1 LKPTWESANNM
12 KSVEVKNLV
21 VNYGLIKAV
30 KGISF
35 SFKAGEITSLIGS
48 NGAGKTTTLKALSA
62 LLPHMGDIMVEV
74 DGHTSENI
82 SRLDAPGRLRKKIAL
97 CPEGRGIF
105 PNLTVTENLMLGA
118 YLNEDKAK
126 ISQLIDQQFEM
137 FSRLAERRNQLAG
150 TLSGGE
156 QQMLAIGRALMSE
169 PQMLLLDEPSLGL
182 APIIIEQI
190 FQKFVDLKNKGLGLL
205 IVEQN
210 ASLALEVSEKAYV
223 LETGILTLEG
233 KGVDLL
239 NDKRVIEAYLN

>member
-1 LKPTWESANNM
+1 M

-62 LLPHMGDIMVEV
+62 LLPHMGDVLIES
-74 DGHTSENI
+74 GNTSENI
-82 SRLDAPGRLRKKIAL
+82 SRLDAPGRLRKRIAL

-118 YLNEDKAK
+118 YLNEDKSK

-137 FSRLAERRNQLAG
+137 FSRLAERRHQLAG

-169 PQMLLLDEPSLGL
+169 PEMLMLDEPSLGL

-223 LETGILTLEG
+223 LETGTLTLEG

>member
-1 LKPTWESANNM
+1 MSQSI
-12 KSVEVKNLV
+12 KSIEVKNLNV
-21 VNYGLIKAV
+21 SYGLIKAV

-35 SFKAGEITSLIGS
+35 SFNTGEITSLIGS
-48 NGAGKTTTLKALSA
+48 NGAGKTTTLKALCA
-62 LLPHMGDIMVEV
+62 LLPHSGEIIVNSV
-74 DGHTSENI
+74 SGKENI
-82 SRLDAPGRLRKKIAL
+82 ADLNAPDRLKKKIAL

-118 YLNEDKAK
+118 YLEKSKSK
-126 ISQLIDQQFEM
+126 IALLIQQQFEM
-137 FSRLAERRNQLAG
+137 FSRLAERRHQLAG

-156 QQMLAIGRALMSE
+156 QQMLAIARALMSE
-169 PQMLLLDEPSLGL
+169 PEMLLLDEPSLGL

-190 FQKFVDLKNKGLGLL
+190 FQKFVDLKNTGLGLL

-223 LETGILTLEG
+223 LETGTLTLEG

-239 NDKRVIEAYLN
+239 HDKRVIEAYLC

>member
-1 LKPTWESANNM
+1 M

-62 LLPHMGDIMVEV
+62 LLPHMGDVLIEA
-74 DGHTSENI
+74 GSTSENI

-118 YLNEDKAK
+118 YLNQDKTK
-126 ISQLIDQQFEM
+126 ISQLIEQQFEM

-169 PQMLLLDEPSLGL
+169 PKMLMLDEPSLGL

-223 LETGILTLEG
+223 LETGNITLEG
-233 KGVDLL
+233 KGIDLL
-239 NDKRVIEAYLN
+239 NDKRVIECYLN

>member
-1 LKPTWESANNM
+1 M
-12 KSVEVKNLV
+12 KQVEIKNLR

-35 SFKAGEITSLIGS
+35 TFKAGEITSLIGS
-48 NGAGKTTTLKALSA
+48 NGAGKTTTLKAICS
-62 LLPHMGDIMVEV
+62 LLPHSGEINLISDS
-74 DGHTSENI
+74 GKENI
-82 SRLDAPGRLRKKIAL
+82 ALLSAPERLKKKIAL

-118 YLNEDKAK
+118 YLEKSKEK
-126 ISQLIDQQFEM
+126 ISQLIEQQFSM
-137 FSRLAERRNQLAG
+137 FSRLAERKDQVAG

-156 QQMLAIGRALMSE
+156 QQMLAIARALMSE
-169 PQMLLLDEPSLGL
+169 PKMLLLDEPSLGL

-190 FQKFVDLKNKGLGLL
+190 FEKFVELKKSGLGLL

-223 LETGILTLEG
+223 LETGNLTLEG
-233 KGVDLL
+233 RGEDLL
-239 NDKRVIEAYLN
+239 NDKRVIEAYLC

>member
-1 LKPTWESANNM
+1 MSNAI
-12 KSVEVKNLV
+12 KSISVKNLQ

-48 NGAGKTTTLKALSA
+48 NGAGKTTTLKALCS
-62 LLPHMGDIMVEV
+62 LLPHSGDIVLHREAG
-74 DGHTSENI
+74 DESIALLNAPE
-82 SRLDAPGRLRKKIAL
+82 RLQKKVAL

-118 YLNEDKAK
+118 YLEKNKSK
-126 ISQLIDQQFEM
+126 ISGLIDQQFQM
-137 FSRLAERRNQLAG
+137 FPRMAERRHQLAG

-169 PQMLLLDEPSLGL
+169 PEMLLLDEPSLGL

-190 FQKFVDLKNKGLGLL
+190 FERFVELKKTGLGLL
-205 IVEQN
+205 VVEQN
-210 ASLALEVSEKAYV
+210 ATLALEVSEKAYV
-223 LETGILTLEG
+223 LETGKLTIEG
-233 KGVDLL
+233 RGEDLL
-239 NDKRVIEAYLN
+239 HDPRIVEAYLS

>member
-1 LKPTWESANNM
+1 MTNI
-12 KSVEVKNLV
+12 EVKNLQ

-48 NGAGKTTTLKALSA
+48 NGAGKTTTLKALCG
-62 LLPHMGDIMVEV
+62 LLPHSGEILLN
-74 DGHTSENI
+74 GSENI
-82 SRLDAPGRLRKKIAL
+82 SGLNAPDRLKKKIAL
-97 CPEGRGIF
+97 CPEGRGVF

-118 YLNEDKAK
+118 YLEKSKPK
-126 ISQLIDQQFEM
+126 ISNLINQQFVM

-156 QQMLAIGRALMSE
+156 QQMLAIARALMSE
-169 PQMLLLDEPSLGL
+169 PEMLLLDEPSLGL

-205 IVEQN
+205 IIEQN

-223 LETGILTLEG
+223 LETGMITLTG
-233 KGVDLL
+233 KGSDLL
-239 NDKRVIEAYLN
+239 HDPRVIEAYLC

>member
-1 LKPTWESANNM
+1 M
-12 KSVEVKNLV
+12 KSISVKNLQ

-48 NGAGKTTTLKALSA
+48 NGAGKTTTLKALCA
-62 LLPHMGDIMVEV
+62 LLPHNGEILIQSA
-74 DGHTSENI
+74 DGSEENI
-82 SRLDAPGRLRKKIAL
+82 ANLNAPDRLKKKIAL
-97 CPEGRGIF
+97 CPEGRGVF

-118 YLNEDKAK
+118 YLQKSK
-126 ISQLIDQQFEM
+126 PKVLSLIDQQFAM

-169 PQMLLLDEPSLGL
+169 PEMLLLDEPSLGL

-190 FQKFVDLKNKGLGLL
+190 FEKFVELKKGGLGLL
-205 IVEQN
+205 VVEQN

-223 LETGILTLEG
+223 LETGHITLDGRGE
-233 KGVDLL
+233 DLL

>member
-1 LKPTWESANNM
+1 
-12 KSVEVKNLV
+12 
-21 VNYGLIKAV
+21 
-30 KGISF
+30 
-35 SFKAGEITSLIGS
+35 
-48 NGAGKTTTLKALSA
+48 
-62 LLPHMGDIMVEV
+62 
-74 DGHTSENI
+74 
-82 SRLDAPGRLRKKIAL
+82 
-97 CPEGRGIF
+97 
-105 PNLTVTENLMLGA
+105 MLGA
-118 YLNEDKAK
+118 YLEKSKPK
-126 ISQLIDQQFEM
+126 IQKLIEQQFEM

-190 FQKFVDLKNKGLGLL
+190 FQKFVDLKNTGLGLL

-223 LETGILTLEG
+223 LETGNLTLEG

-239 NDKRVIEAYLN
+239 NDKRVIEAYLC

>member
-1 LKPTWESANNM
+1 MTRI
-12 KSVEVKNLV
+12 EVKNLQ

-35 SFKAGEITSLIGS
+35 TFKSGEITSLIGS
-48 NGAGKTTTLKALSA
+48 NGAGKTTTLKALCG
-62 LLPHMGDIMVEV
+62 LLPHQGEIQV
-74 DGHTSENI
+74 HSASSHENI
-82 SRLDAPGRLRKKIAL
+82 ETLSAPDRLKRKIAM

-118 YLNEDKAK
+118 YLEKSHSK
-126 ISQLIDQQFEM
+126 IMSLMDHQFEM
-137 FSRLAERRNQLAG
+137 FSRLKERRNQIAG

-156 QQMLAIGRALMSE
+156 QQMLAIARALMSE

-190 FQKFVDLKNKGLGLL
+190 FDKFLQLKKNGLGLL

-210 ASLALEVSEKAYV
+210 ANLALEISEKAYV
-223 LETGILTLEG
+223 LETGQVSLEG
-233 KGVDLL
+233 TGVDLL
-239 NDKRVIEAYLN
+239 HDKRVIEAYLC